1 MKKLKK
7 KPMLLGIL
15 ALLLCL
21 YLLWENTTVGLTS
34 YQIQM
39 NELPPALDGYK
50 IAHVSDLHNSFL
62 WKQTVSLLRQARPD
76 MICITGD
83 MVDSRRTDVDKALA
97 FAAEAV
103 QIAPCYYIAGNHEL
117 RIAQAEY
124 KKLLDGLQA
133 LGVHVLR
140 NTTETIEAGDARI
153 AVTGAFW
160 GSSLYLSQWDPD
172 ADFRLLLAHAPEEF
186 SSYASGGFDLVLTG
200 HAHGGQFRIPYIGG
214 IFAPGQGIFPEYDSG
229 VYQNGYTQ
237 MVVSRGIGNSI
248 MPVRVFNR
256 PELVILTLKSV

>member
-1 MKKLKK
+1 M
-7 KPMLLGIL
+7 
-15 ALLLCL
+15 
-21 YLLWENTTVGLTS
+21 TS
-34 YQIQM
+34 YQIRK

-200 HAHGGQFRIPYIGG
+200 HAHGGQFRLPFIGG
-214 IFAPGQGIFPEYDSG
+214 LVAPNQGFFPEYDAGLFSEG
-229 VYQNGYTQ
+229 STT
-237 MVVSRGIGNSI
+237 MIVSRGVGNSI
-248 MPVRVFNR
+248 IPIRINNR
-256 PELVILTLKSV
+256 PEIVTVTLQCRFTPES